1 MTWPEELECIKRI
14 RGWASGKSF
23 HIGQLCE
30 PMVSAKFPSWTFK
43 DFLIFFICAPIRTRR
58 QIQYLPY
65 ARFLLRH
72 CDLEFRIIGSQ
83 EFMDI
88 LKKGTF
94 NMGLKCTVIQSEHF
108 RKRALWMKIMRF
120 IGAQAFIKKLSFFD
134 KGVTLY
140 KCHFGSH

>member
-1 MTWPEELECIKRI
+1 MNPWYQLSSPVELLKI
-14 RGWASGKSF
+14 F
-23 HIGQLCE
+23 
-30 PMVSAKFPSWTFK
+30 FY
-43 DFLIFFICAPIRTRR
+43 FFICAPIRTRR

-65 ARFLLRH
+65 ARFLLWH

-108 RKRALWMKIMRF
+108 RKRALWIKIMRF